1 MHRLEKKA
9 SYLYKK
15 YLPEFKRNSLG
26 INNLDSFD
34 GKVIK
39 DFQKEESKCFSN
51 YLIID
56 GKKTCL

>member
-1 MHRLEKKA
+1 MHRRKKA
-9 SYLYKK
+9 SYLDKK
-15 YLPEFKRNSLG
+15 YLQEFQKNCLG
-26 INNLDSFD
+26 SNNPDSFD